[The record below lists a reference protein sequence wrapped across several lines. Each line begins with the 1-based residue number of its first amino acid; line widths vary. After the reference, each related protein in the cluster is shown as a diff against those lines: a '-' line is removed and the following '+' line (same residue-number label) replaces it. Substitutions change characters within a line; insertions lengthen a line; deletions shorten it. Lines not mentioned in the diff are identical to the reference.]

1 MFGQLLYVI
10 AFLGV
15 IIDRIF
21 KDIYVKKLPESGVL
35 YLENFGGGVGLQFAK
50 NTGAAFSLAIPQI
63 LLVVIVFLVL
73 IYVIHMMNRY
83 RLVGKIFI
91 SGSLALIVAGGLSN
105 LADRLLYGGVVDY
118 IKIFVWPIFNIA
130 DVMIV
135 AGVLLWM
142 WYLVAVN
149 E

>member
-35 YLENFGGGVGLQFAK
+35 YLEDFAGGVGFLFAK

-63 LLVVIVFLVL
+63 VLIVIVVLVL
-73 IYVIHMMNRY
+73 LYVIHMMNRY

-105 LADRLLYGGVVDY
+105 LVDRLIYGGVVDY

-135 AGVLLWM
+135 VGVLLWM